1 MSFHRTQ
8 EEPVASKYLQT
19 CDISLEEPSLEPFA
33 MVIFG
38 GTGDL
43 SRRKLL
49 PTLFHIYRQG
59 ELSRDFSIIGVG
71 RSPFSDEE
79 YRRLVYDAL
88 REFSEEPFE
97 EKEWEEFSRYLYYLS
112 GGVESGATYENLS
125 CRIGDRVPAGGTG
138 ANGSF
143 TTWRSRPKQRRR
155 SWNI

>member
-19 CDISLEEPSLEPFA
+19 CDISVEEPSLEPFA

-49 PTLFHIYRQG
+49 PTLFHIHQQG
-59 ELSRDFSIIGVG
+59 ELSRGFAIIGVG
-71 RSPFSDEE
+71 RSSFSDEE
-79 YRRLVYDAL
+79 YRRLVHDAL
-88 REFSEEPFE
+88 RQFSEGPFA
-97 EKEWEEFSRYLYYLS
+97 EKAWEEFSRNLYYLS
-112 GGVESGATYENLS
+112 GGLESAATYEDLR
-125 CRIGDRVPAGGTG
+125 CRIADRVPAGGTG

-143 TTWRSRPKQRRR
+143 TTWRFPPKQPRR
-155 SWNI
+155 SWKT